1 MTVDLKSLTQEC
13 GKVRGAALMGALNVW
28 QMLALVSQIL
38 RFIQQFDPTPAPEG
52 TDGPGHITFGA
63 SPLDVME
70 FTAMVDEVCVALGA
84 PPADPEAMEGI
95 ADRLAEQALAKLLE
109 AVKAWMAG
117 QGYATIWDLLAA
129 LLNQLTP
136 PAQAAE

>member
-1 MTVDLKSLTQEC
+1 
-13 GKVRGAALMGALNVW
+13 
-28 QMLALVSQIL
+28 MLFRS
-38 RFIQQFDPTPAPEG
+38 
-52 TDGPGHITFGA
+52 
-63 SPLDVME
+63 
-70 FTAMVDEVCVALGA
+70 CVALGA